1 MNHTLH
7 EEMKLLFK
15 ENSRSM
21 DRNGYNNNVDNEYK
35 RVDSLLK
42 MYAKKDTVELLIA
55 NVEQLKL
62 EIKLLSQQKTQ
73 LELVGNSNENS
84 LTKFSETLIDVKQVR
99 KQVKQK

>member
-35 RVDSLLK
+35 RVGSLLK
-42 MYAKKDTVELLIA
+42 VYARKDTVELLIA

-99 KQVKQK
+99 

>member
-1 MNHTLH
+1 
-7 EEMKLLFK
+7 
-15 ENSRSM
+15 M